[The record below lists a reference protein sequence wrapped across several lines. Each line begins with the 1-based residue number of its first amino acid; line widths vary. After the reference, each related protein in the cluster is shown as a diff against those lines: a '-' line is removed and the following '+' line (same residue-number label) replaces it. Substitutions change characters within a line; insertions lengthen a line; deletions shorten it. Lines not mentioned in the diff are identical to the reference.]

1 MKRGWRK
8 PEHLTWHQVE
18 HWLYRPENRYRG
30 PAIQQGN
37 LADMLNA
44 HLRPWPAPAVPPQAD
59 TGGTPPGTRRS
70 NAATGADHS
79 QRPRHRRDTVHVR
92 PHRAHLTWLNQA
104 TPPTLPPGNPL
115 RRNNRLLALYSGNG
129 RWDLRVILAPPRGDR
144 DPSWREASTRKF
156 SSSRP
161 TRWDMMSYIPPSHAA
176 RTSRVC
182 PKTKVGPF
190 YVTDPIRLAHDG
202 DRRHQQEPRSPPAR
216 RHGYRHPQGRQLY
229 RRVARWRLEPAREEP
244 RRPRSLWQV
253 T

>member
-1 MKRGWRK
+1 MSGQGSQRTRNKARKTEIQAEFMKRGWRK

-129 RWDLRVILAPPRGDR
+129 RWDLRVILAQRGTETLR
-144 DPSWREASTRKF
+144 GERHLPASSLRA
-156 SSSRP
+156 
-161 TRWDMMSYIPPSHAA
+161 D
-176 RTSRVC
+176 
-182 PKTKVGPF
+182 
-190 YVTDPIRLAHDG
+190 
-202 DRRHQQEPRSPPAR
+202 Q
-216 RHGYRHPQGRQLY
+216 HGG
-229 RRVARWRLEPAREEP
+229 
-244 RRPRSLWQV
+244 

>member
-1 MKRGWRK
+1 MSGQGSQRTRNKARKTEIQAEFMKRGWRK

-129 RWDLRVILAPPRGDR
+129 RWDLRVILAPPRGGQ
-144 DPSWREASTRKF
+144 
-156 SSSRP
+156 RP
-161 TRWDMMSYIPPSHAA
+161 
-176 RTSRVC
+176 
-182 PKTKVGPF
+182 F
-190 YVTDPIRLAHDG
+190 
-202 DRRHQQEPRSPPAR
+202 
-216 RHGYRHPQGRQLY
+216 
-229 RRVARWRLEPAREEP
+229 VARGIYPQVLFEPTNTVGHDVLHPPKP
-244 RRPRSLWQV
+244 RR
-253 T
+253 